1 MRRPIVVGVT
11 VAQTD
16 TNRAVEWAATEA
28 ARRQAPLRLV
38 HSVGRLLQTLAGA
51 PQRLR
56 DRPGDA
62 GAGRPRSSRRTRRLP
77 QAPDVRV
84 ETAMDVDTSPST
96 TLLAEAAEAECW
108 SSAPME
114 RTAW

>member
-56 DRPGDA
+56 TDLVTLGPDA
-62 GAGRPRSSRRTRRLP
+62 LAQAAARVAP

-96 TLLAEAAEAECW
+96 TLLAEAAEAEMLVLG
-108 SSAPME
+108 SHE